1 MTGRHGHERQG
12 GRGGKGAVSDRLLVR
27 VDSPVHRLPAQVKL
41 AAVLLFVLGVVLA
54 PREQLW
60 APLAAAAL
68 LGVAVT
74 ASRVPMRVLA
84 PRLVVELPFVG
95 LTVLLPFVTPGER
108 VDVLGV
114 GLSLP
119 GLYAAWGV
127 LTKATL
133 AALAVLL
140 LTATTPLR
148 DVLTGLERLG
158 LPRLLVLIATSMVR
172 YVDVLTTE
180 LARMRIARLS
190 RGEDPRWLWQV
201 RGLAA
206 TAGALFVRSYER
218 GERVHVAM
226 LSRGWTGTAPAAD
239 RGAAVTRRQ
248 WAVGLSLPALGGLV
262 AAVAWVAQW
271 NALDVLPAVRW

>member
-1 MTGRHGHERQG
+1 MSGRSGHA
-12 GRGGKGAVSDRLLVR
+12 GRGGGGRPGAASDRLLVH

-41 AAVLLFVLGVVLA
+41 AAALVFVLGVVVA

-68 LGVAVT
+68 LGIAVV
-74 ASRVPMRVLA
+74 ASRVPVRVLV
-84 PRLVVELPFVG
+84 PRLVVEVPFVG
-95 LTVLLPFVTPGER
+95 LTVLLPFVASGER

-114 GLSLP
+114 GLSVP

-148 DVLTGLERLG
+148 DLLAGLGRLG
-158 LPRLLVLIATSMVR
+158 LPRLLVLIATSMLR
-172 YVDVLTTE
+172 YVDVLTSE
-180 LARMRIARLS
+180 LARMRVARLS
-190 RGEDPRWLWQV
+190 RGDDPRWLGQV
-201 RGLAA
+201 RGVAA

-226 LSRGWTGTAPAAD
+226 LSRGWTGTAPATD
-239 RGAAVTRRQ
+239 SGAAASRRQ
-248 WAVGLSLPALGGLV
+248 WAAGLALPTLGGLV
-262 AAVAWVAQW
+262 AAVAWAAQW
-271 NALDVLPAVRW
+271 QATGVLPAVR